1 VEHDRREGGAPALR
15 VIQIEWG
22 ATGLEVWFPERLAVA
37 LVIIAVILAVLGL
50 GTAWRGG
57 WIG

>member
-1 VEHDRREGGAPALR
+1 MR